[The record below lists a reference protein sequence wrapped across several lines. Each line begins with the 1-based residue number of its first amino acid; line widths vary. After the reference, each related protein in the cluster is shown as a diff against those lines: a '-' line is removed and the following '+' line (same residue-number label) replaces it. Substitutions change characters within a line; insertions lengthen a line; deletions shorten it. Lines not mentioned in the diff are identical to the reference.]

1 MKLNV
6 IIPCYNEAGNIELM
20 HEKLTEC
27 LKDIKYELI
36 FINDGSKDE
45 TENIIKEIYIN
56 GEFYKDITNLAKTEV
71 VGGNIDINIEN
82 YLVYSKA
89 LTVNKENNNYRLTVE
104 RYGE

>member
-45 TENIIKEIYIN
+45 TENIK
-56 GEFYKDITNLAKTEV
+56 KEV
-71 VGGNIDINIEN
+71 VHMESRFSIVIEFFIDGKNF
-82 YLVYSKA
+82 
-89 LTVNKENNNYRLTVE
+89 VN
-104 RYGE
+104 